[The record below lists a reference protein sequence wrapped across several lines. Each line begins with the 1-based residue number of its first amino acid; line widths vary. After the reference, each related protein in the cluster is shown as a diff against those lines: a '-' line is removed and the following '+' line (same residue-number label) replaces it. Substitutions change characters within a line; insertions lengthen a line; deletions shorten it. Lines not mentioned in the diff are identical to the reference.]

1 MSMGNPNPSP
11 STRFKPGESGNPKG
25 RPKGTLTLT
34 EVLRQLGEIEDVEI
48 RKGQPKIARKEALG
62 HKMWNMAL
70 SGKADI
76 ARYIYDRLDG
86 KPTQEIKVQSDAAID
101 APIVL
106 HVGATITVVE
116 DEADDDNEDDR
127 STD

>member
-1 MSMGNPNPSP
+1 MSQGNPNPSP
-11 STRFKPGESGNPKG
+11 ETRFKPGQSGNPRG
-25 RPKGTLTLT
+25 RPQGTLSLT
-34 EVLRQLGEIEDVEI
+34 DVLRKLGDIEDVEI
-48 RKGQPKIARKEALG
+48 RKGEPKIPRKEALG

-86 KPTQEIKVQSDAAID
+86 KPTQEIKVQSDAAMD
-101 APIVL
+101 APIIL
-106 HVGATITVVE
+106 HVGATIRVIE
-116 DEADDDNEDDR
+116 DSDDDNRDDE